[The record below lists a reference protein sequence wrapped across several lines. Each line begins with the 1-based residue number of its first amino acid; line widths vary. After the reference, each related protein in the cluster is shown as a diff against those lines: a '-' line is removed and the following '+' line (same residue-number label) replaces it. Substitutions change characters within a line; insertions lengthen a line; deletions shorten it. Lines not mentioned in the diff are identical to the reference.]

1 MRDTLLSHRQSTPS
15 QEKEGWTK
23 EAIQN
28 LQQRFCVGAI
38 GSRYKSNV
46 TITPKMNQTLK
57 SGDFSCGNNC
67 SYVGCRSGVT
77 VFAVTPLTQEVAR
90 AHDLEHRAFESATHR
105 AQEDTIKQ
113 LQGQKVPPPESLRE
127 VVKYLNNY
135 IVWLEFLVGD
145 ECLHLLEVVR
155 LRDSLDEN
163 EERLE
168 PVLLEHLLLT
178 ILWRVRSS
186 STSVNCGTEES
197 GYPSQT

>member
-1 MRDTLLSHRQSTPS
+1 M
-15 QEKEGWTK
+15 
-23 EAIQN
+23 
-28 LQQRFCVGAI
+28 
-38 GSRYKSNV
+38 
-46 TITPKMNQTLK
+46 
-57 SGDFSCGNNC
+57 
-67 SYVGCRSGVT
+67 
-77 VFAVTPLTQEVAR
+77 FAVTPLTQEVAR